1 MSFNYS
7 SINHGFTI
15 LNMFGLSERVK
26 KTICLM
32 PFDEFSKHRL
42 PVLSMLEFSKRVQET
57 IVLISFDEFSKR
69 WLAYYVC
76 LSSASGLTRLS
87 H

>member
-1 MSFNYS
+1 MS
-7 SINHGFTI
+7 
-15 LNMFGLSERVK
+15 
-26 KTICLM
+26 
-32 PFDEFSKHRL
+32 FDEFSKHRL

-69 WLAYYVC
+69 WLTYYVC
-76 LSSASGLTRLS
+76 LSLASGLRRLS